1 MKDEKH
7 RSRDKSIVVLTAR
20 MTVESVSRNIQVQAA
35 SDTGGSSAPP
45 GKCQRRYPW
54 KVHAALVQARAP
66 YSSGFQRS
74 GGVTTMPTP
83 GTVTT

>member
-1 MKDEKH
+1 M
-7 RSRDKSIVVLTAR
+7 SVLAV
-20 MTVESVSRNIQVQAA
+20 TVNGEAVRRGLLLRGAPEA
-35 SDTGGSSAPP
+35 WTGNAGAPP
-45 GKCQRRYPW
+45 G
-54 KVHAALVQARAP
+54 AP